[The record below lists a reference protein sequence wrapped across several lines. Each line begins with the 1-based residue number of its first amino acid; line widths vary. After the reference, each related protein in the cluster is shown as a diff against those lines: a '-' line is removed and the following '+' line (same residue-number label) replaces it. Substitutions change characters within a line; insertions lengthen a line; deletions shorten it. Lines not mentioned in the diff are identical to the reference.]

1 MKAENALR
9 ALLANVM
16 KTMKRNGSSM
26 LSKKKP
32 NQQLHKITYR
42 NAPDVLHV
50 MGLLI
55 QHFKLLNIVVI
66 EEKWDIK
73 FGKTTVQFITEKR
86 NGD

>member
-1 MKAENALR
+1 MF
-9 ALLANVM
+9 
-16 KTMKRNGSSM
+16 
-26 LSKKKP
+26 SKKKP
-32 NQQLHKITYR
+32 NQHLHKITYR

-55 QHFKLLNIVVI
+55 QHFKLLNIVVV
-66 EEKWDIK
+66 EEEWDIK

>member
-26 LSKKKP
+26 FRKKKP

-42 NAPDVLHV
+42 HAVDALHV

-66 EEKWDIK
+66 EEKWDVK